1 MRISEAAARM
11 SSRADLEHA
20 GMSARAITLKV
31 RDQALHRIDRGWYL
45 DKAEWQALYPE
56 DRHLLR
62 VVAADRRR
70 PTDSPSVYVLCSA
83 AVLHDLPLAR
93 VEPLRVHVAGK
104 TGNGHV
110 RASRPLIARHEIP
123 MPEADTTRIGGFA
136 CTSLA
141 RTVAD
146 MIRVASEETS
156 IALLDAA
163 IRRRAWDE
171 ETREYDVDAAAAFV
185 ADVRRL
191 LPPGGR
197 GVRRARFLL
206 DIGNGLAQS
215 PGESISRLY
224 LLRLGFATPRLQV
237 AIPGPGSSSYY
248 VDFGLDDVDA
258 WGEFDGEGKYRDA
271 AMRRDDQT
279 AEDVLLEEKQRE
291 DWIRGTTN
299 RRFARWMNA
308 HITTEAALR
317 QRLAAFSIHP
327 G

>member
-1 MRISEAAARM
+1 M
-11 SSRADLEHA
+11 SSRAV
-20 GMSARAITLKV
+20 TLHV
-31 RDQALHRIDRGWYL
+31 RDKKLHRIDRGWYL
-45 DKAEWQALYPE
+45 DQTEWRALYAE
-56 DRHLLR
+56 DRHLMR

-70 PTDSPSVYVLCSA
+70 PADAPSVYALCSA

-93 VEPLRVHVAGK
+93 VEPARVHVAGK

-110 RASRPLIARHEIP
+110 RAGGPLIARHEITIP
-123 MPEADTTRIGGFA
+123 AEHTTSIEGLA

-146 MIRVASEETS
+146 MIRVSSEETG

-163 IRRRAWDE
+163 LRRRAWDE
-171 ETREYDVDAAAAFV
+171 DEWEYNADAAAEFV
-185 ADVRRL
+185 AEVRGM

-206 DIGNGLAQS
+206 EIGNGLAQL

-237 AIPGPGSSSYY
+237 AIPGPIRSDYV

-258 WGEFDGEGKYRDA
+258 WGEYDGEGKYRDA
-271 AMRRDDQT
+271 TMRDPDET
-279 AEDVLLEEKQRE
+279 MEDVLLQEKQRE

-299 RRFARWMNA
+299 RPLARWGKA
-308 HITTEAALR
+308 HIANENELGR
-317 QRLAAFSIHP
+317 RLAAFSIRP
-327 G
+327 V